1 MNTTFDYIVPRDMTE
16 EPVLLA
22 WDAGEVSAVAADG
35 QVFPAASVDGGVL
48 VILTAKKGETLTFT
62 VSDAVCGSCFISVD
76 EEKKTVLLTVGG
88 KASAECV
95 YKAFAEYVYDEAF
108 PKPHLG
114 PVTDEDGHSFTRCDL
129 MHKEHPHQRS
139 IIIAIG
145 DVNGIDCWNERE
157 DCGYVRNEGIF
168 DVVSTAAYG
177 AFTAKNRWTN
187 HDGVPAM
194 TEKTRFVIYNQSDA
208 CRVIDVTVTF
218 TADYGDVV
226 FGPTKEAGPLGI
238 RLRDELR
245 EDIGKG
251 TLSNSRGGVGEGEC
265 WGKEA
270 EWCDYHGNVDSVG
283 EMGVTVYDHP
293 SNERYPTA
301 WHIRSYGLFAANNF
315 HFKGGYTLAA
325 GDSITY
331 KYRVMFRRREMD
343 ADEIESRYD
352 GYKTE
357 TVAL

>member
-1 MNTTFDYIVPRDMTE
+1 MNTTFNYISPRDLTE
-16 EPVLLA
+16 EPVFLA
-22 WDAGEVSAVAADG
+22 WNAEDVNAVAANG
-35 QVFPAASVDGGVL
+35 KNFPAASVDGGVL
-48 VILTAKKGETLTFT
+48 AILTAKKSEKLTLA
-62 VSDAVCGSCFISVD
+62 VSDAKFGGCLVSMD
-76 EEKKTVLLTVGG
+76 NEKKTVSLTIGE
-88 KASAECV
+88 KS
-95 YKAFAEYVYDEAF
+95 FAEYVFDPSF

-114 PVTDEDGHSFTRCDL
+114 PVTDDDGHSFTRCDL

-145 DVNGIDCWNERE
+145 DVNGIDCWNEQE
-157 DCGYVRNEGIF
+157 NCGYVRNEEIS
-168 DVVSTAAYG
+168 DVVSTAAYA
-177 AFTAKNRWTN
+177 AFTAKNCWTN
-187 HDGVPAM
+187 HDGAPAL
-194 TEKTRFVIYNQSDA
+194 TERTRFVVYNQSDT
-208 CRVIDVTVTF
+208 CRMIDVIVTF
-218 TADYGDVV
+218 TADYGDVA

-245 EDIGKG
+245 EDIGNG
-251 TLSNSRGGVGEGEC
+251 TLSNSRGGVGEKEC

-270 EWCDYHGNVDSVG
+270 EWCDYHGNVGGIG

-315 HFKGGYTLAA
+315 HFKGGYTLAS

-331 KYRVMFRRREMD
+331 KYRVMFRRRDMT
-343 ADEIESRYD
+343 ADEIEGRYD

-357 TVAL
+357 TVAV